1 MIEKSTNETKTSE
14 VRTKK
19 SQMTDEERVRDFQR
33 KIYQKAKQEKEF
45 RFYVLYD
52 KVRSIIFLREAH
64 RRVKSKGGSAG
75 IDGITFEMIEKEGSE
90 QYLEKIQKELETR
103 SYKPSPVLRVY
114 IPKANGGKRPLGIPT
129 IKDRIV
135 QMSCKMVIEPIFEA
149 DFEDTNYGFRPKR
162 DASQAITKIKENLQN
177 GLTEIYDAD
186 IKSYFDRIPH
196 KKLMIVLGK
205 RISDKNVLHLIKM
218 WLKSPYV
225 EDGKISGGKKNKV
238 GTPQGGVIS
247 PLLANIYLNLVDK
260 IVNKTGEAFKRMGI
274 KIIRY
279 ADDFVLMGKQI
290 PETIIQRLKEI
301 LRRMELEINEEKS
314 RKINAKESPTNFL
327 GFTIRYDKD
336 RFGRNKR
343 YWNII
348 PSKKSEKKIRENIK
362 EFLRESGHYP
372 PGRLSKELNPKI
384 RGWINYFTIPKVSYP
399 AMSNRRL
406 RYYLYWSLWYYYR
419 RKSQRKSRLYR
430 QNAFEKL
437 SNKYG
442 LIDPTKML
450 NRGTLAKV

>member
-162 DASQAITKIKENLQN
+162 DASQAVTKIKENLQN

-205 RISDKNVLHLIKM
+205 KEYQI
-218 WLKSPYV
+218 
-225 EDGKISGGKKNKV
+225 
-238 GTPQGGVIS
+238 
-247 PLLANIYLNLVDK
+247 
-260 IVNKTGEAFKRMGI
+260 RM
-274 KIIRY
+274 
-279 ADDFVLMGKQI
+279 
-290 PETIIQRLKEI
+290 
-301 LRRMELEINEEKS
+301 
-314 RKINAKESPTNFL
+314 
-327 GFTIRYDKD
+327 
-336 RFGRNKR
+336 
-343 YWNII
+343 
-348 PSKKSEKKIRENIK
+348 
-362 EFLRESGHYP
+362 
-372 PGRLSKELNPKI
+372 
-384 RGWINYFTIPKVSYP
+384 
-399 AMSNRRL
+399 
-406 RYYLYWSLWYYYR
+406 YY
-419 RKSQRKSRLYR
+419 
-430 QNAFEKL
+430 
-437 SNKYG
+437 
-442 LIDPTKML
+442 I
-450 NRGTLAKV
+450 